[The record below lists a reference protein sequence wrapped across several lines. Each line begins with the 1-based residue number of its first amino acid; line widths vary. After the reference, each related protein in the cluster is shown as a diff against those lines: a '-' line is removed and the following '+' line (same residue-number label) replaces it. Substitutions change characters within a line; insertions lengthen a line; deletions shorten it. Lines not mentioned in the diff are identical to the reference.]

1 MADETPNIDQ
11 QFIDRASEIKSI
23 FGDIASSTAN
33 LNRALRNTDASTTN
47 ISSTFRQLRESVN
60 KVADLQE
67 QAKRSSEGTR
77 KILDEKS
84 KIQSRE
90 RELTAEINR
99 LTATAVNL
107 TGDARENTLKLVE
120 NLFNAKNEAKEL
132 GKLYQDMADE
142 AARLDKSTQF
152 FGTLSKFIGTIP
164 GLKAF
169 AGPFKQAEEAARKTV
184 AAGKSSAEGFAAGGK
199 ALASSFK
206 EMLGPVAML
215 TGLVKAFQMLVKLG
229 FQVSKQVT
237 EIGKSMG
244 LSVEQ
249 SRLVRDNF
257 KAISASSD
265 NLLVNTNSLAEAQTQ
280 LQDSLGASARFTR
293 GQLEDQIMLTK
304 QVGLQGETAQVI
316 QEFMLANGRT
326 ADDNLKA
333 IIGQTSSL
341 AKQTGIQL
349 DNRKI
354 TSDVAK
360 VEGQLRLIYQN
371 NPGLIAKAVVQAKQ
385 LGLTVEQT
393 KNAAKGLLDFEQS
406 IGNELEAELLTGKDL
421 NLERARALALQG
433 KTVEATAEI
442 ARRVGS
448 AAEFGRMN
456 VLQQDAFAAAVG
468 LSADELANSL
478 IQRENL
484 AELGTQTRQEV
495 EREAEA
501 LRKKGEVER
510 ANQLLAS
517 IGNEEEALAALK
529 RVDDQTKFNAGIDK
543 LKSLLAD
550 LAEPMSQITGP
561 LVSAVEMMVKA
572 FPIIAGAVTAIATGL
587 ALAVIRATVLTV
599 QSMLTASA
607 AIATASAISLG
618 IGIASVVVGIIAGI
632 SALNSAKSQAKADD
646 FRDDGYGK
654 RTIMYPEGYIRLN
667 DNDTILAGTND
678 SFKNGGRGQLA
689 NSTPATNSRG
699 LEDKFDTLISM
710 VAKGGSVYMD
720 TNRVGQVNNMLGSYS
735 YTMGSAQL
743 G

>member
-23 FGDIASSTAN
+23 FGDIVSSTAS
-33 LNRALRNTDASTTN
+33 LNRALRTAGESTTN
-47 ISSTFRQLRESVN
+47 IGSTYRGLIASAS
-60 KVADLQE
+60 KVAELQE
-67 QAKRSSEGTR
+67 QARRSSEGTQ
-77 KILDEKS
+77 KILQEKS
-84 KIQSRE
+84 KIQNKE

-99 LTATAVNL
+99 LTATAVRQ
-107 TGDARENTLKLVE
+107 TGQTRENTLKLAE
-120 NLFNAKNEAKEL
+120 NLSNARNETREL
-132 GKLYQDMADE
+132 EKLYQELADE

-152 FGTLSKFIGTIP
+152 FGTLSTFIGTIP
-164 GLKAF
+164 GLRAF
-169 AGPFKQAEEAARKTV
+169 AGPFKQAEEAARRTV

-206 EMLGPVAML
+206 EMLGPVAVI
-215 TGLVKAFQMLVKLG
+215 TGLVKAFQMLVQLG

-244 LSVEQ
+244 LSEEQ

-257 KAISASSD
+257 ESISITSG
-265 NLLVNTNSLAEAQTQ
+265 NVLVNTNSLFEAQTQ

-304 QVGLQGETAQVI
+304 QVGLQAESAQAI
-316 QEFMLANGRT
+316 QEFGLANGKT
-326 ADDNLKA
+326 AEENLAA
-333 IIGQTSSL
+333 IVGQTASL

-349 DNRKI
+349 DNRKVI
-354 TSDVAK
+354 SDVAK

-393 KNAAKGLLDFEQS
+393 KKAAKGLLDFEQS

-442 ARRVGS
+442 ARQVGS

-456 VLQQDAFAAAVG
+456 VLQQDAFADAVG

-484 AELGTQTRQEV
+484 AKLGTQTRQEI

-501 LRKKGEVER
+501 LRKRGEVEK

-529 RVDDQTKFNAGIDK
+529 RVDEQAKFNAAVEK
-543 LKSLLAD
+543 LKSLFAD
-550 LAEPMSQITGP
+550 LAEPISRIVGP
-561 LVSAVEMMVKA
+561 LVGAVDFMMKG
-572 FPIIAGAVTAIATGL
+572 FPLIAGAAG
-587 ALAVIRATVLTV
+587 
-599 QSMLTASA
+599 
-607 AIATASAISLG
+607 AIATALALSATRAGFLAIQTSVVAIQTAIAAGSAITLASATTLG
-618 IGIASVVVGIIAGI
+618 IGLVSIAAGI
-632 SALNSAKSQAKADD
+632 ATGMAALNQAQEGAAQSAEQAGPKVA
-646 FRDDGYGK
+646 
-654 RTIMYPEGYIRLN
+654 L
-667 DNDTILAGTND
+667 
-678 SFKNGGRGQLA
+678 
-689 NSTPATNSRG
+689 
-699 LEDKFDTLISM
+699 
-710 VAKGGSVYMD
+710 AKGGIV
-720 TNRVGQVNNMLGSYS
+720 TKPTTALVGEAGPEAVVPLDKSLNTTSKGVESRLD
-735 YTMGSAQL
+735 AL
-743 G
+743 IAAV